1 MKTAESTEVPQE
13 SATTVSEEFADEL
26 LRPLLAVS
34 TKSEQPVPT
43 VVVGKLVAVAVG
55 KNALVLFPGQPGT
68 AAIAARSVV
77 DLHAGHVGRDVVLSF
92 DGGDPTKP
100 IVMGVVRGDYGW
112 PLEHKPGN
120 VEVIADDE
128 RLIITAKDQLV
139 LRCGDASLT
148 LTKAGKVL
156 IKGAYIS
163 SDSSGVVRLRGGS
176 IQLN

>member
-1 MKTAESTEVPQE
+1 MKTAEDSAVPQE
-13 SATTVSEEFADEL
+13 SAPSEPESLGDEL
-26 LRPLLAVS
+26 LLLLLAAS
-34 TKSEQPVPT
+34 TKSEQPT
-43 VVVGKLVAVAVG
+43 VIVGKLVAAVVG
-55 KNALVLFPGQPGT
+55 TNALVAFSGQPGT

-77 DLHAGHVGRDVVLSF
+77 DLHAGHVGKGVVLAF
-92 DGGDPTKP
+92 EGGDPAKP
-100 IVMGVVRGDYGW
+100 IVMGVLRGDYGW
-112 PLEHKPGN
+112 PLAHKPGN

-156 IKGAYIS
+156 IKGAYVS